1 MRQNRRPGELWPARV
16 ELKIFRAVAIFLPQ
30 LIILLN
36 LGASFDLLLGF
47 NRTDAGFSTL
57 LFLLVLAPAI
67 TLIWFILETLISIR
81 LAKRENRAVSFLLP
95 GLAFFFFLESLG
107 IDIYMVLHFRM

>member
-1 MRQNRRPGELWPARV
+1 M
-16 ELKIFRAVAIFLPQ
+16 KIFRGIAILLPQ

-36 LGASFDLLLGF
+36 VGARFDLLLGF

-57 LFLLVLAPAI
+57 LLLLALAPSI
-67 TLIWFILETLISIR
+67 TLVWFIIEIIISIR
-81 LAKRENRAVSFLLP
+81 LAKHHHKATSLFLP

-107 IDIYMVLHFRM
+107 IDIYMLFHFKM